1 MAVAAPTPKVGL
13 ALSGGGFRAAFFH
26 VGVLARLAETGLLRR
41 VEILSTVSG
50 GSIVGA
56 VYYIRLKRLLEE
68 KPDAEITD
76 EDYCRLVVDVERL
89 LRDAVRQNI
98 RGRIFRNLFKNLMM
112 VLPGYSRSHR
122 IGDLYDRHLY
132 KAAWGEDRPRK
143 GGLLG
148 AVERQIEMRELLI
161 HPHDAR
167 EDFRPDEHNRTRTS
181 KVPILLV
188 NATTLNTGRNW
199 RFEAVRMGEPLPADP
214 ALRDVVDD
222 VDKNMRLEQ
231 GYFDPSYSDH
241 AVPENRRDFPLAL
254 AVAASACVPGL
265 FQPVAITKV
274 YHGIRVQL
282 VDGGVHDNQGVQ
294 GLFDN
299 GCNFVIASDASH
311 QLSDAPKA
319 SPRIWRVLARTLSI
333 EGDRIRDAQL
343 VRARG
348 KADEVV
354 LLHLRKGLSGKV
366 VPPGGGLEEAAEE
379 RVDSLGSGAFGVN
392 PEAQEA
398 LSQVRTDLDLFTDIE
413 AFSLSLDGYLMMR
426 TELSRPE
433 YGAIQS
439 TQGAPSNR
447 ARWQFDAMSPLIS
460 QGKPAPHMN
469 DLEQARR
476 RFLRPLYL
484 LLPAPVATGVVL
496 LSAIA
501 LVAAVIY
508 LARLADAGDWTLSVW
523 VIGAVCLPPFVAVA
537 LCVWANV
544 VWLFRGL
551 ATLTGRIPRPHGRGG
566 EDGAG

>member
-1 MAVAAPTPKVGL
+1 MAVAASTPKVGL

-26 VGVLARLAETGLLRR
+26 VGVLARLAETGSLRR
-41 VEILSTVSG
+41 VEVLSTVSG

-56 VYYIRLKRLLEE
+56 AYYIRLKRLLEE

-76 EDYCRLVVDVERL
+76 QDYCRVVVEVERL
-89 LRDAVRQNI
+89 LGDAVRQNI
-98 RGRIFRNLFKNLMM
+98 RGRIFRNLIKNLMM

-132 KAAWGEDRPRK
+132 KPAWGEERPRK
-143 GGLLG
+143 GGMLG
-148 AVERQIEMRELLI
+148 ALERQIEMRELLI
-161 HPHDAR
+161 HPRGAQ
-167 EDFRPDEHNRTRTS
+167 EDFRPDEHNGSRRN
-181 KVPILLV
+181 KVPILLL

-199 RFEAVRMGEPLPADP
+199 RFEAVRMGESLPVDP
-214 ALRDVVDD
+214 ALRDVIDD

-231 GYFDPSYSDH
+231 GYFDPAYSDH

-274 YHGIRVQL
+274 YEGIRVQL

-319 SPRIWRVLARTLSI
+319 SPRIWRVLGRTLSI

-354 LLHLRKGLSGKV
+354 LLHLRKGLSGRLV
-366 VPPGGGLEEAAEE
+366 LPGGGLEEAAEE
-379 RVDSLGSGAFGVN
+379 RTDPLGSASFGVD
-392 PEAQEA
+392 PEVQEA
-398 LSQVRTDLDLFTDIE
+398 LSQVRTDLDLFSDIE

-426 TELSRPE
+426 KELTRPE
-433 YGAIQS
+433 CAAIQS
-439 TQGAPSNR
+439 SPVPPGDP
-447 ARWQFDAMSPLIS
+447 ARWQFHAMSALIS
-460 QGKPAPHMN
+460 RGRPAPHMN
-469 DLEQARR
+469 DLKQARR
-476 RFLRPLYL
+476 RFFRPLYL
-484 LLPAPVATGVVL
+484 LLPTPLATGLVL
-496 LSAIA
+496 LMATA
-501 LVAAVIY
+501 LVVAAIS
-508 LARLADAGDWTLSVW
+508 LGRLADAGDWSAPIW
-523 VIGAVCLPPFVAVA
+523 VLVAVCLPPVIALA
-537 LCVWANV
+537 LCIWANV
-544 VWLFRGL
+544 LFLFRGL
-551 ATLTGRIPRPHGRGG
+551 ATLTGRVPRPHG
-566 EDGAG
+566 D